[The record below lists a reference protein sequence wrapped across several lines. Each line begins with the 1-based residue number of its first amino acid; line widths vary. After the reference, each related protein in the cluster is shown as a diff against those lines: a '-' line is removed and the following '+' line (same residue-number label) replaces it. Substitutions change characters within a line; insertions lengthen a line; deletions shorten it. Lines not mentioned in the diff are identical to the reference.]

1 MKKQT
6 SKICIFSI
14 IAMAMMLFFPA
25 NMALSESISTSVR
38 IQKTIEGPKGQ
49 SLIIDAD
56 VSDMPEELYTFSL
69 TPVAMSKID
78 SIIRAVY
85 GNEASDIQESK
96 DGDYQLSYRLINQN
110 AAPGTLNAFASLD
123 IFPKDQSI
131 AFIDYR
137 RNINGEDVEDWNAP
151 NCNLTRDDAIEQ
163 AADFLEAL
171 GVQSPV
177 YIEGSA
183 VRSTRQ
189 NEKGYYRLIFTPM
202 YHSIGFAMG
211 VTGGGG
217 SMLMPSYPKV
227 SMAISD
233 EGIFSL
239 NGRFL
244 YEAKNEKRVESPL
257 DSQAA
262 VEKLILYIN
271 SGLISNVAPLP
282 VESITLEHFA
292 MISADGGYTVR
303 PVWAIR
309 SDPSKMKLEWYQA
322 GMYLMNLFIYA
333 DDGSI
338 AAM

>member
-6 SKICIFSI
+6 SGIFTFSI

-25 NMALSESISTSVR
+25 NIVLSESIGTSVR
-38 IQKTIEGPKGQ
+38 IQKNIEGPKGQ
-49 SLIIDAD
+49 RLIIDAD
-56 VSDMPEELYTFSL
+56 VSGMPEDLYTFSL
-69 TPVAMSKID
+69 IPVAINKIE
-78 SIIRAVY
+78 SIIQAVY
-85 GNEASDIQESK
+85 GNEASNIQESK
-96 DGDYQLSYRLINQN
+96 DGDHQLSYRLINPN
-110 AAPGTLNAFASLD
+110 AVSGTLNAFASLD
-123 IFPKDQSI
+123 IFPRDQSI

-137 RNINGEDVEDWNAP
+137 RNINGEDVADWNAP

-163 AADFLEAL
+163 AADFLESL
-171 GVQSPV
+171 GVPSPA

-183 VRSTRQ
+183 VGGTGKNGR
-189 NEKGYYRLIFTPM
+189 GYYRLIFTPT
-202 YHSIGFAMG
+202 YHSIGFAVG

-217 SMLMPSYPKV
+217 SMLMPSYPIV

-244 YEAKNEKRVESPL
+244 YEVKNEKRVESPL

-262 VEKLILYIN
+262 VEQLILYIN
-271 SGLISNVAPLP
+271 SGLLSNVVPLP
-282 VESITLEHFA
+282 VESIILEHFA

-303 PVWAIR
+303 PAWAIR
-309 SDPSKMKLEWYQA
+309 SDRGKMKMEWNQA